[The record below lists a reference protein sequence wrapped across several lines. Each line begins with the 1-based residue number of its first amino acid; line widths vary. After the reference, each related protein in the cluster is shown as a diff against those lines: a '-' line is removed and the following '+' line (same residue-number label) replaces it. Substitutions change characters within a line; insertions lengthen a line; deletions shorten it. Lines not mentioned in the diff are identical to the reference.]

1 MELSIYDIIKKPVIT
16 SKSVLLFQK
25 MGKITF
31 EVNMYANKLMVRHAV
46 EKIWGVEVDSI
57 RILIRKGKNK
67 VFARRSFASSD
78 KKRAIITLKKGHKI
92 DLPSMF
98 ETMGTENES
107 AVMAQEEVK
116 E

>member
-16 SKSVLLFQK
+16 SKSVEMFQK
-25 MGKITF
+25 LGKVTF
-31 EVNMYANKLMVRHAV
+31 EVNMHANKLVVRHAI
-46 EKIWGVEVDSI
+46 EKIWNVKVENV

-67 VFARRSFASSD
+67 TFSRRSFLTSS
-78 KKRAIITLKKGHKI
+78 KKRAIVTLKEGYRI

-98 ETMGTENES
+98 ETMGGAHGVEIQQGEN
-107 AVMAQEEVK
+107 K